1 MTKKVTPKKTKAQT
15 FVLDINPRARIM
27 ADNRQWIIQ
36 TRATSKSPWKSQHFI
51 SSTRGVLLMVMEEN
65 NIHPTDQGREDIFA
79 LPNTYRLWADEHL
92 PIAA

>member
-51 SSTRGVLLMVMEEN
+51 SSTRGVHSRL
-65 NIHPTDQGREDIFA
+65 IA
-79 LPNTYRLWADEHL
+79 LGLFCGVQPPKQANTPLSRL
-92 PIAA
+92 